1 MPTGSLSPISIPT
14 CADVIQQIGIRTDLP
29 LRRRQDLSSAV
40 RRFCRLQN
48 RPPHDVRADPMEL
61 RHQLKQ
67 MSPIITGLSPGG
79 FRNFRSLLGKAL
91 IVAGVTSVPRRSRT
105 PLALEWRQLL
115 ERIADR
121 RQRYS
126 LSHLARYCSA
136 RDRLPADID
145 DDLVAGYG
153 RDLVSKSLLERP
165 KQAYRNACLAWN
177 MAVATIAGWPQQR
190 LAVPNHRRIY
200 ARSLSAFP
208 ESFQSDVENYL
219 VHLTGDDLLDEMAA
233 RPASL
238 DTLKGRRKQILA
250 VASALVEAG
259 RDPQSI
265 CSLAGLVEPEA
276 AKAALTIIWNRLGR
290 RKTGYLHNLALLL
303 VNISRHW
310 VKADSGDL
318 QRLRALRRRL
328 NPGKTG
334 MTEPNRR
341 KLLQFADRDNVAA
354 LLRLPRQLVTEAVR
368 RDRGRAAEAVAVQ
381 SALAIAI
388 ELAAPLRIHT
398 LARLNLDQHIV
409 RSRPGPRGIVHLA
422 IPACDVKNRV
432 PLELA
437 LPPRV
442 VEILDLYWQRFR
454 QRLVSHPG
462 NWVFPGRNGHKDSAG
477 LSTQISQTIHK
488 ITGLRMHTH
497 LFRHLAG
504 FLILSRN
511 PGEFETVRL
520 LLGHRSSETTSGFYC
535 GMQQAA
541 AFRRYDDVIS
551 EYLAA
556 EENNYAEE

>member
-1 MPTGSLSPISIPT
+1 MSIGFLSPTSIPT
-14 CADVIQQIGIRTDLP
+14 CADVIERIGILTDLP
-29 LRRRQDLSSAV
+29 LRRRYDLSSAV
-40 RRFCRLQN
+40 RRFCRAQN
-48 RPPHDVRADPMEL
+48 SPPHDVRADPAEL
-61 RHQLKQ
+61 RHRLAQ
-67 MSPIITGLSPGG
+67 MSPITIGLSPGG
-79 FRNFRSLLGKAL
+79 FRNLKSLLGRAL
-91 IVAGVTSVPRRSRT
+91 IAAEVTSVPRRSRT
-105 PLALEWRQLL
+105 PLAPEWRQLL
-115 ERIADR
+115 ARIADR
-121 RQRYS
+121 HQRYS
-126 LSHLARYCSA
+126 LSHLGRYCSA
-136 RDRLPADID
+136 RGRLPADID

-153 RDLVSKSLLERP
+153 RDLVAKSLLERP

-177 MAVATIAGWPQQR
+177 MAVDTIAGWPQQR

-219 VHLTGDDLLDEMAA
+219 AHLTGDDLLGEMAA
-233 RPASL
+233 RPASP
-238 DTLKGRRKQILA
+238 DTLNGRRKQILA

-265 CSLAGLVEPEA
+265 CLLADLVEPAA

-290 RKTGYLHNLALLL
+290 RKTGYLNNLALLL
-303 VNISRHW
+303 VNLGHHW
-310 VKADSGDL
+310 SKVDSGNL
-318 QRLRALRRRL
+318 NQLRALRRGVD
-328 NPGKTG
+328 PGKTG
-334 MTEPNRR
+334 MTERNRR
-341 KLLQFADRDNVAA
+341 KLLQFTDHPNVAA
-354 LLRLPRQLVTEAVR
+354 LLRLPRQLVAEAVR
-368 RDRGRAAEAVAVQ
+368 RDRGGAAEAVVVQ

-398 LARLNLDQHIV
+398 LAKLNLDQHIF
-409 RSRPGPRGIVHLA
+409 RSRPGPRGVVHLV
-422 IPACDVKNRV
+422 IPACDVKNRM

-442 VEILDLYWQRFR
+442 VEIFDLYWQRFR
-454 QRLVSHPG
+454 HRLVSQPG

-488 ITGLRMHTH
+488 IIGLRMHTH

-520 LLGHRSSETTSGFYC
+520 LLGHRSIETTIAFYC
-535 GMQQAA
+535 GMQQAT
-541 AFRRYDDVIS
+541 AFRRYDEVIS

-556 EENNYAEE
+556 EENNYAKA